1 MPPRVRISKE
11 LILNAALRI
20 TCEEGFEAVNARS
33 LAAALGC
40 STRPLFT
47 CYPGM
52 EQLKQDFLEHAF
64 SVYLDYAQA
73 WQRREREEPA
83 LVFPL
88 SYIAF
93 ARQQPRL
100 FEALFVRHMDLD
112 MTRPEDFY
120 REPGNGDRAA
130 DFARAVGLAPQQAR
144 AVFLDLFF
152 YAHGMAVLTAA
163 GKMTLEPSDAR
174 AMVRRM
180 LEARVRRELEEDH
193 DRPVSD

>member
-1 MPPRVRISKE
+1 
-11 LILNAALRI
+11 
-20 TCEEGFEAVNARS
+20 
-33 LAAALGC
+33 
-40 STRPLFT
+40 
-47 CYPGM
+47 M

-73 WQRREREEPA
+73 WQRREQEEPA

-130 DFARAVGLAPQQAR
+130 DFARAVGLC
-144 AVFLDLFF
+144 
-152 YAHGMAVLTAA
+152 TASVA
-163 GKMTLEPSDAR
+163 NLKCADEKISLGYDFIEPYR
-174 AMVRRM
+174 
-180 LEARVRRELEEDH
+180 
-193 DRPVSD
+193 